1 MQGFL
6 HCIFEITL
14 GVQNMHG
21 MVMFYLND
29 NDVESNVH
37 KKSVTREQKYPP
49 KISPVESSQAYM
61 SIHLTAR
68 LSICSSAS
76 IFGDYLRV
84 P

>member
-1 MQGFL
+1 MFKK
-6 HCIFEITL
+6 TL
-14 GVQNMHG
+14 KVKNMHEIG
-21 MVMFYLND
+21 IAYVNN

-37 KKSVTREQKYPP
+37 KISVTRERKYPP

-68 LSICSSAS
+68 LSIWSSAS